1 MINFKDEDEPQ
12 NETVRQ
18 TLERVAREYRVF
30 GTPTNNNNHSSQP
43 NQPAGFTPLPTQPA
57 EQTSEIGTNHN
68 GQPSQI
74 MQTIYR
80 YLDNVYGQQNPQIP
94 QTPQPTVQ
102 TENNVV
108 NAVSGQPSSYFQ
120 NNNQQQ
126 LRMPAG
132 SEQQITMPSY
142 ELQQKIQQ
150 PSTWDQVRN
159 AANNFANITKTATVG
174 YATGATLG
182 NFDEGMGIA
191 TAAVTLNPNNY
202 YLGKD
207 ATKQLQKELEQRH
220 PYVYNG
226 AEFVGAMTTPM
237 HLVKGENFKQKA
249 FNAFT
254 DTLSASA
261 GDAENWND
269 FGTNLAVNGI
279 ANAAGLPID
288 VIPYTRAAG
297 RPLAQFGKKFIKQGI
312 NSSADKMKNVYYKED
327 EDEKNTIS
335 K

>member
-1 MINFKDEDEPQ
+1 MPSENSPNPFANEIQNYLYKNDEYNYKQ
-12 NETVRQ
+12 LYGN
-18 TLERVAREYRVF
+18 
-30 GTPTNNNNHSSQP
+30 TPP
-43 NQPAGFTPLPTQPA
+43 P
-57 EQTSEIGTNHN
+57 
-68 GQPSQI
+68 
-74 MQTIYR
+74 
-80 YLDNVYGQQNPQIP
+80 
-94 QTPQPTVQ
+94 VQ

-269 FGTNLAVNGI
+269 FGTNLAVNGA
-279 ANAAGLPID
+279 ANIAGLPID
-288 VIPYTRAAG
+288 KIPYLRAVGSTSSKFIARNG
-297 RPLAQFGKKFIKQGI
+297 PKFIKQGI
-312 NSSADKMKNVYYKED
+312 NSFADKLKNMYYKKDKD
-327 EDEKNTIS
+327 EEKYYY
-335 K
+335 